1 MVLIE
6 NLLRRLAQL
15 AAKCVESVDRSIDQL
30 ESGLRMDRSVTCASV
45 GALGIVV
52 SNNN

>member
-15 AAKCVESVDRSIDQL
+15 AAKSVESVDLL
-30 ESGLRMDRSVTCASV
+30 ESGLRMDRPVTCASV
-45 GALGIVV
+45 GALGNVV

>member
-15 AAKCVESVDRSIDQL
+15 AAKCVDRSIDRL
-30 ESGLRMDRSVTCASV
+30 ESGLRMDRPVTCASV